1 MYRAPRTSLAILLPL
16 ALLIAIPTL
25 GACATTSSPGA
36 QSEQSAEEP
45 TKKRRRFYDPWGQ
58 PYEENTPEDSPPPV
72 EYEESDEL

>member
-1 MYRAPRTSLAILLPL
+1 MYRSPAPSLAILLPL
-16 ALLIAIPTL
+16 AMLLLSPTL
-25 GACATTSSPGA
+25 GACATASPAGA

-58 PYEENTPEDSPPPV
+58 PYEENTPDDSPPQV